1 MCSTPNEPCRLLP
14 PSPPLVALLWLA
26 IGTMGCTSEGTEGI
40 AWTET
45 DVGGPTGTSSGDD
58 EGSGETGALD
68 DDSSDTGTPEEP
80 DEPPGEPPPEVPARY
95 RGGSIHSP
103 ITPFVAARMREIAQL
118 EPGHADDV
126 FMKAGASST
135 VSTNTLHCFVDD
147 PVELGDHA
155 HLRPTLEHFT
165 HGDAA
170 GSTPFDRHTQAAQ
183 VGEPIG
189 WAMEGNPAPI
199 DIEAELLSPRVAL
212 LHFGANDMGWGA
224 TRGDALVNF
233 HGVMMEM
240 VDGLID
246 RGIVPILFG
255 VTRRGDNASAQVWV
269 GTWNATLRAIAQSRQ
284 VPFVDLYEAID
295 PLAGHGL
302 SEDGLHL
309 EAYSGGACVLDPS
322 GLRHGYNVRNLV
334 ALEVLDRATA
344 VLVDERPGLDPPHVA
359 LDGHGTSDEP
369 WLIDGLPFT
378 DVRNTA
384 TDGATIVDEYPGC
397 DDSDE
402 SGPEVWYR
410 LVLDRTTRIRAAV
423 LDTDGVD
430 IDVQLV
436 DETATGDGCLARGHH
451 FVETTLDPGTYHFAL
466 DTWVSDGTPLA
477 GEFRFVLVECD
488 ADDES
493 CDT

>member
-1 MCSTPNEPCRLLP
+1 MCSTPNEPRRLLL

-26 IGTMGCTSEGTEGI
+26 GGMLGCTPESNAGI
-40 AWTET
+40 AWDET
-45 DVGGPTGTSSGDD
+45 DVGGPTNTSGDED
-58 EGSGETGALD
+58 DGSGDTGPSD
-68 DDSSDTGTPEEP
+68 DGSDDSGAP
-80 DEPPGEPPPEVPARY
+80 DDPPPGESPPEVPARY
-95 RGGSIHSP
+95 PGHSVHSP

-118 EPGHADDV
+118 DPDHADDV

-135 VSTNTLHCFVDD
+135 VSHDTLHCFVDD
-147 PVELGDHA
+147 PIELGDHVD
-155 HLRPTLEHFT
+155 LRPTLEYFED
-165 HGDAA
+165 GDAA
-170 GSTPFDRHTQAAQ
+170 GSTPFDRDTEAAQ
-183 VGEPIG
+183 AGQPIG
-189 WAMEGNPAPI
+189 WAIEGDPSPI
-199 DIEAELLSPRVAL
+199 DIEAELLSPRLAL

-233 HGVMMEM
+233 HGTMMQM

-255 VTRRGDNASAQVWV
+255 VTRRGDNPSAQVWV

-295 PLAGHGL
+295 PLPGHGL

-309 EAYSGGACVLDPS
+309 EAYSGGACVLDDS
-322 GLRHGYNVRNLV
+322 GLQHGYNVRNLV
-334 ALEVLDRATA
+334 ALEVLDRAAA
-344 VLVDERPGLDPPHVA
+344 VLVDEQPGLDPPHVA
-359 LDGHGTSDEP
+359 MSGEGTPDEP
-369 WLIDGLPFT
+369 WVIAQLPFT

-384 TDGATIVDEYPGC
+384 TDGARFVDEYPGC
-397 DDSDE
+397 NDDSDE
-402 SGPEVWYR
+402 SGPELWYR
-410 LVLDRTTRIRAAV
+410 LELDRTTRLRAAV
-423 LDTDGVD
+423 LDMDGVD

-436 DETATGDGCLARGHH
+436 DDSATGEGCLARGHH

-477 GEFRFVLVECD
+477 GEFHFVLVECD
-488 ADDES
+488 DDDES